1 MNNVETSILIHYHE
15 LGLKGNNR
23 NWFEKVFRSN
33 IKRHL
38 KDLKFQSIKIL
49 GARIFINQI
58 ELNEWSKYKI
68 RLNNVMGLSNATLV
82 YKVEPKIENFNSI
95 AENLIK
101 NQSFDTF
108 KVHARRQY
116 KDFPHTSMDMNVKVG
131 EFIQKICK
139 KPVKLKNPDLT
150 IYIEVV
156 NNKGYIG
163 IDRLYGY
170 GGLPMGVSE
179 QALSLISSGIDS
191 PVASFELLKRG
202 VYISYLHFH
211 SYPSTTKQSIEN
223 VKSILNVLKKYQ
235 IQCPLYIVPL
245 LKIQQEIM
253 KNSPNKYWVLL
264 FRRAMVHLSCLIANK
279 KNISALI
286 TGENVGQVASQTLSN
301 IRVIDDASSLPII
314 RPLAGMNKQDIINKA
329 REIQTYSISTEP
341 YQDCCSYFVPEHPAT
356 KAKIDIVK
364 KIESKYNLT
373 NLYKEAIN
381 NTDYEIIK

>member
-1 MNNVETSILIHYHE
+1 
-15 LGLKGNNR
+15 
-23 NWFEKVFRSN
+23 
-33 IKRHL
+33 
-38 KDLKFQSIKIL
+38 
-49 GARIFINQI
+49 
-58 ELNEWSKYKI
+58 
-68 RLNNVMGLSNATLV
+68 MGLSNATLV

-116 KDFPHTSMDMNVKVG
+116 KDFPHTSMDMNVKVS

-223 VKSILNVLKKYQ
+223 VKSILNVLKNIKFNV
-235 IQCPLYIVPL
+235 LYI
-245 LKIQQEIM
+245 
-253 KNSPNKYWVLL
+253 
-264 FRRAMVHLSCLIANK
+264 
-279 KNISALI
+279 
-286 TGENVGQVASQTLSN
+286 
-301 IRVIDDASSLPII
+301 
-314 RPLAGMNKQDIINKA
+314 
-329 REIQTYSISTEP
+329 
-341 YQDCCSYFVPEHPAT
+341 
-356 KAKIDIVK
+356 
-364 KIESKYNLT
+364 
-373 NLYKEAIN
+373 
-381 NTDYEIIK
+381 